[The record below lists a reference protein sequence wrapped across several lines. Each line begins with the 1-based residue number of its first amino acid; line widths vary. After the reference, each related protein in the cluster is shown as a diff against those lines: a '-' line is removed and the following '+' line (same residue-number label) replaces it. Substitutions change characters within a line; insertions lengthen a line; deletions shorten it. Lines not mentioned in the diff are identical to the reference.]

1 MKDDFKPVFRPI
13 KGERKRTYTFSNGA
27 TVVIENVTALCIRP
41 TSHRLETKDGR
52 KFIVPGKFISIEI
65 EANGWSA

>member
-1 MKDDFKPVFRPI
+1 MKPVFTAI
-13 KGERKRTYTFSNGA
+13 KGERKRTYAFPGGA
-27 TVVIENVTALCIRP
+27 TVMIENVTAICVRP

-65 EANGWSA
+65 DASGWSV